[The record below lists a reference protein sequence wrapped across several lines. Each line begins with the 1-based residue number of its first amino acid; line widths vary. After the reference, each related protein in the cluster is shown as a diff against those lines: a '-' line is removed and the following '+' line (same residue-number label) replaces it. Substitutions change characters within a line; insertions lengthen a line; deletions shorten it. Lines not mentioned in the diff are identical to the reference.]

1 MFFMKHYQDTKT
13 GQIYAFE
20 DNINPYKLNNRNL
33 PIKTLTDNVIE
44 KQNENY
50 IWYKGDWMHKNEVPK
65 NYSEPISEL
74 PCFSP
79 AWISFLFPAGTIVVN
94 GSVNLDIDLNQ
105 INSNQYNWKE
115 FSKIILSLP
124 DTNDNDLPILIT
136 VDGAIMLPNCEKYYS
151 QEIAINEMNKIRG
164 SLFLAGLLI
173 PLIDIKGLEQG
184 SVVEGGGYS
193 FLYKPSFYNRVRLG
207 GASLG
212 ERIVLSH
219 LNKINIAEL
228 SKFYLLGKE
237 YKKNFHF
244 DIDFLVNGYFELLN
258 YNLVSALNNLWI
270 VVEQLTKKIWEK
282 QPIDVMKNIAKELNK
297 EKQLKW
303 IGTKHE
309 VLNVHKVFSDEVL
322 KILDEARDKRNDL
335 MHDSSLP
342 DLLIIENLW
351 TILFGMIEI
360 AYDIK
365 MEELYTRTV
374 SLNEENK
381 KVFIRFNTFYK
392 NTTTNR
398 KRNFDDWKTI

>member
-1 MFFMKHYQDTKT
+1 
-13 GQIYAFE
+13 
-20 DNINPYKLNNRNL
+20 
-33 PIKTLTDNVIE
+33 
-44 KQNENY
+44 
-50 IWYKGDWMHKNEVPK
+50 MHKNEVPK